1 LYDAHMA
8 ELPTDRSERIDLAT
22 WDRIAT
28 YNFFKDF
35 TEPYHGVTVRLD
47 CTETYRFA
55 KDRGISVFFS
65 LLHRTLKAAARVE
78 NLCTRIEGEEV
89 VRYHVLHGGAVV
101 PRPNG
106 TFGFGY
112 FPYEEPLEGFVRTAM
127 ERAEVVKK
135 RTDLERSK
143 APNLIRF
150 SALPWTD
157 FTSLSHARN
166 FAFKDSA
173 PQVTFGKFA
182 EEAGRKRMPV
192 SIHVHHALVDGL
204 HVGQFLQHFEELLA
218 NPEG

>member
-1 LYDAHMA
+1 MS
-8 ELPTDRSERIDLAT
+8 ELPFDRRERIDPAT

-35 TEPYHGVTVRLD
+35 TEPYHGVTVRVD
-47 CTETYRFA
+47 CTGTYRFA
-55 KDRGISVFFS
+55 KARGISVFFS
-65 LLHRTLKAAARVE
+65 LLHRTLKAASRVE
-78 NLCTRIEGEEV
+78 NFCTRIEDDTV
-89 VRYHVLHGGAVV
+89 WRYHVLHGGAVV

-112 FPYEEPLEGFVRTAM
+112 FPYQESTESFVRSAM
-127 ERAEVVKK
+127 ERAEAVKV

-173 PQVTFGKFA
+173 PQVTFGKFS
-182 EEAGRKRMPV
+182 EVDGRKWMPV

-204 HVGQFLQHFEELLA
+204 HVGQFLQIFEEMLA